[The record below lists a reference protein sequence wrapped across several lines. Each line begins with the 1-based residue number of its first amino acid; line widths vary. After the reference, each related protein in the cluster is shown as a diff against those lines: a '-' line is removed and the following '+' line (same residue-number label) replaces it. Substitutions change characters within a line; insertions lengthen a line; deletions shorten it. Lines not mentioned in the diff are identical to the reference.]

1 MSDAEAL
8 LLLFVSLGAAIV
20 PLISRRLKISTAVL
34 EIGYGLLLVSLA
46 GRAPS
51 NTVIL
56 DFLAELGFIILMYL
70 AGLEINFEKLRTIS
84 PRDILLGICMYM
96 VMIGLSVWAAISMGQ
111 PPFFSLVYFTTAVGL
126 LFPVLREMGMLN
138 GELGQR
144 YLIFGSI
151 GEILSL
157 VAFTI
162 FVIFHR
168 TGWSRFSFLSMGE
181 ILLFFLLALAAH
193 RAVKLMAWWFPGAA
207 RLFTQKEDTAERGIR
222 GSLAMMFTFVA
233 LASFMN
239 LEPVIGA
246 FIAGVVFALI
256 FKQRERMLEKIG
268 GMAYG
273 FFIPL
278 FFIRVGL
285 RFDIG
290 ELLAPEVLLTA
301 GIAILLM
308 VLVRVIGLL
317 PMMFS
322 SLSPLGLAGLPL
334 ASAFP
339 LTLLV
344 AIAEFGL
351 ESHILTRQDSSAII
365 LTAVVT
371 AIVFPSLLSILL
383 SRFAYHDSAEIQGEK
398 GR

>member
-1 MSDAEAL
+1 
-8 LLLFVSLGAAIV
+8 
-20 PLISRRLKISTAVL
+20 
-34 EIGYGLLLVSLA
+34 
-46 GRAPS
+46 
-51 NTVIL
+51 
-56 DFLAELGFIILMYL
+56 
-70 AGLEINFEKLRTIS
+70 
-84 PRDILLGICMYM
+84 
-96 VMIGLSVWAAISMGQ
+96 
-111 PPFFSLVYFTTAVGL
+111 
-126 LFPVLREMGMLN
+126 
-138 GELGQR
+138 
-144 YLIFGSI
+144 
-151 GEILSL
+151 
-157 VAFTI
+157 
-162 FVIFHR
+162 
-168 TGWSRFSFLSMGE
+168 
-181 ILLFFLLALAAH
+181 
-193 RAVKLMAWWFPGAA
+193 
-207 RLFTQKEDTAERGIR
+207 
-222 GSLAMMFTFVA
+222 
-233 LASFMN
+233 MN

-246 FIAGVVFALI
+246 FIGGVVFALI
-256 FKQRERMLEKIG
+256 FKQREQMQEKIG

-351 ESHILTRQDSSAII
+351 ESRILTRQDSSAII

-371 AIVFPSLLSILL
+371 AIIFPSLLRILL
-383 SRFAYHDSAEIQGEK
+383 SRFGHHAFIDRPGEEGK
-398 GR
+398 